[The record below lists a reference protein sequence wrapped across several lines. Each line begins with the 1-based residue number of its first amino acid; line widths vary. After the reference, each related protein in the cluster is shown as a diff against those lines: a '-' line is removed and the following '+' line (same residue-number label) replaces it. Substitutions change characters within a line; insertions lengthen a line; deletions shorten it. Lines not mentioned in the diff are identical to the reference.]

1 MWSAWYCPHILY
13 PPWSSENLF
22 LARFEG
28 HIWLLIVFDVIYS
41 WWGRHVQASL
51 ETGRPVFLRL
61 TVFRAWVAGLQREPL
76 WSSLSTVCSKR
87 PLSSPVGH
95 SLLAGQSV
103 GLVWG
108 QGADFLRREMKI
120 KKLWPRLG
128 IRTMGDGMEGC
139 PVLDFYFLNREESV
153 L

>member
-76 WSSLSTVCSKR
+76 WSSLS
-87 PLSSPVGH
+87 PDG
-95 SLLAGQSV
+95 LAGGFSWDLWAARWATACL
-103 GLVWG
+103 LVSQWVWFEGREQIFWG
-108 QGADFLRREMKI
+108 ENWKLRSFGHGWELE
-120 KKLWPRLG
+120 LW
-128 IRTMGDGMEGC
+128 GMAWRVVQC
-139 PVLDFYFLNREESV
+139 WIFTF
-153 L
+153 